1 MSRDEGTIR
10 PARVEDAGAIAA
22 MANELNVFEGKP
34 GDVYSGELV
43 EAQAF
48 GAVPLFSVLV
58 AEADGELVGYAFFHD
73 SYNPEIA
80 APEVWLHDVFVREHA
95 RSRGVGRRLMAA
107 VARATLARGASTLCW
122 GVLSANRRARAFYA
136 DLGAKD
142 EDTRILELDG
152 DPLRALARAAMDET
166 PAEPSH

>member
-1 MSRDEGTIR
+1 MDANDITIR

-22 MANELNVFEGKP
+22 MANELNLFEGKP
-34 GDVYSGELV
+34 GDVYSGELF

-48 GAVPLFSVLV
+48 GAAPLFSVLV
-58 AEADGELVGYAFFHD
+58 AEVDGERVGYALFHD

-80 APEVWLHDVFVREHA
+80 GPEVWLHDVFVREHA

-107 VARATLARGASTLCW
+107 VARATVERGATALSW

-136 DLGAKD
+136 GLGAKD
-142 EDTRILELDG
+142 EDARILELDG
-152 DPLRALARAAMDET
+152 EALRDLADAAGE
-166 PAEPSH
+166 

>member
-1 MSRDEGTIR
+1 MTIR

-22 MANELNVFEGKP
+22 MANELNLFEGRP

-43 EAQAF
+43 EAQVF
-48 GAVPLFSVLV
+48 GAAPLFSVVV
-58 AEADGELVGYAFFHD
+58 AEVDGELVGYAFFHD

-80 APEVWLHDVFVREHA
+80 APEVWLHDLFVRGHA

-107 VARATLARGASTLCW
+107 VARVTVERGATALSW
-122 GVLSANRRARAFYA
+122 GVLSSNRRARAFYA

-142 EDTRILELDG
+142 EGTRILELDG
-152 DPLRALARAAMDET
+152 DPLRALARDAMD
-166 PAEPSH
+166 

>member
-1 MSRDEGTIR
+1 MGRDDMTIR

-22 MANELNVFEGKP
+22 MANELNLFEGRP

-43 EAQAF
+43 EAQVF
-48 GAVPLFSVLV
+48 GAAPLFSVLV
-58 AEADGELVGYAFFHD
+58 AEVDGELVGYAFFHD

-80 APEVWLHDVFVREHA
+80 APEVWLHDLFVRGHA

-107 VARATLARGASTLCW
+107 VARVTVERGATALSW
-122 GVLSANRRARAFYA
+122 GVLSSNRRARAFYA

-142 EDTRILELDG
+142 EGTRILELDG
-152 DPLRALARAAMDET
+152 DPLRALARDAMD
-166 PAEPSH
+166 

>member
-1 MSRDEGTIR
+1 MTIR

-22 MANELNVFEGKP
+22 MANELNLFEGRP

-43 EAQAF
+43 EAQVF
-48 GAVPLFSVLV
+48 GAAPLFSVLV
-58 AEADGELVGYAFFHD
+58 AEVDGELVGYAFFHD

-80 APEVWLHDVFVREHA
+80 APEVWLHDLFVRGHA

-107 VARATLARGASTLCW
+107 VARVTVERGATALSW
-122 GVLSANRRARAFYA
+122 GVLSSNRRARAFYA

-142 EDTRILELDG
+142 EGTRILELDG
-152 DPLRALARAAMDET
+152 DPLRALARDAMD
-166 PAEPSH
+166 